1 MSSIN
6 GEIDLEGL
14 RIHKT
19 LPRWK
24 VADLGLVK
32 DLELDQIA
40 SKIVLI
46 FPPLPRPSHCD
57 CLGHEPGHL

>member
-6 GEIDLEGL
+6 GEIGLEGL

-19 LPRWK
+19 LPRCK
-24 VADLGLVK
+24 VTDLDLVT
-32 DLELDQIA
+32 DLELDQTA

-46 FPPLPRPSHCD
+46 FPPLPRPFHC
-57 CLGHEPGHL
+57 